1 MRSNLPFQSNSS
13 SKFLSRLPVLRLDDL
28 PSLEWSWFV
37 SHRCAETFEN
47 VTRYDKSSVDLSS
60 TIWSLTLARG
70 AAWLAKKR
78 DPRLMHRPW
87 QSKSHQASFLAYI
100 MSLSLAVEGESSFF
114 FREFTIFLETRKIP
128 VFVTDY
134 SLLAIVRC
142 LIIGIYEDIAGSRG
156 STTCSPLNFQWNKE
170 TLRKLNFPFYFY
182 IE

>member
-1 MRSNLPFQSNSS
+1 MRSNFPFQSNSS

-114 FREFTIFLETRKIP
+114 F
-128 VFVTDY
+128 
-134 SLLAIVRC
+134 SW
-142 LIIGIYEDIAGSRG
+142 IYNFSGNSKNSSFCNWLQPASHCPMFDNWNLRG
-156 STTCSPLNFQWNKE
+156 YCRQSWIDDLFSSELSVE
-170 TLRKLNFPFYFY
+170 
-182 IE
+182 